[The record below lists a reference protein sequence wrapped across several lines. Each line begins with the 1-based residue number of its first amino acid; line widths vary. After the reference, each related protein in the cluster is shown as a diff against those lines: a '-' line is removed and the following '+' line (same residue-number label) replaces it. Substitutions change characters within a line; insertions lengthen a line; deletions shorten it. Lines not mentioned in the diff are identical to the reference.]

1 MVANAGAGPRPIP
14 HKTLT
19 IQNLTEAIEFCLT
32 PEATVAAQELARKM
46 QTECGVDEAVKS
58 FHRNLPLERMRCV
71 IIPDQV
77 AVWNYKKNKRSLN
90 LSKMAVQTLIEYSR
104 IDTENLQWYVSST
117 DSYYQTYLTCRSH
130 DINPITI
137 ENRRWDPLTGVI
149 SAGISTGTR
158 MLKTSTG
165 MLYEPFKE
173 LRRAKSY
180 PASERNQPISGSSEN
195 VSSLRSTSTTSQT
208 GSERATSPR
217 SPLTTAGDMAG
228 ASLNS
233 FGKFTTGYFK
243 GVLVDI
249 PTAAADGFRH
259 VSQVYGDKPKEY
271 GTVTDW
277 KSGAKV
283 GSKNFVGGMKEGITG
298 LVKHPWKGY
307 QEDGRQGALRGL
319 AKGAIGVATKASSGK
334 TLNLVRF
341 SGRETL
347 SLTIMQLESG
357 YGLIPRRALRG
368 VLKQSSEERL
378 ARQLSLHG
386 LWMAMLRLL
395 RCSCRRK

>member
-1 MVANAGAGPRPIP
+1 
-14 HKTLT
+14 
-19 IQNLTEAIEFCLT
+19 
-32 PEATVAAQELARKM
+32 
-46 QTECGVDEAVKS
+46 
-58 FHRNLPLERMRCV
+58 
-71 IIPDQV
+71 
-77 AVWNYKKNKRSLN
+77 
-90 LSKMAVQTLIEYSR
+90 
-104 IDTENLQWYVSST
+104 
-117 DSYYQTYLTCRSH
+117 
-130 DINPITI
+130 
-137 ENRRWDPLTGVI
+137 
-149 SAGISTGTR
+149 
-158 MLKTSTG
+158 
-165 MLYEPFKE
+165 
-173 LRRAKSY
+173 
-180 PASERNQPISGSSEN
+180 
-195 VSSLRSTSTTSQT
+195 
-208 GSERATSPR
+208 
-217 SPLTTAGDMAG
+217 MAG